1 MRKENFSAL
10 GIDREKI
17 TTIDYMSNDIST
29 NDFNSL
35 VIDSEVPTLVDF
47 WAPWCGPCKTI
58 APSVDQISEEFAGR
72 VNVYKV
78 NLDDESELADR
89 YNIMSVPTL
98 IMFKGGKEVNKVT
111 GALPKP
117 KLVQFVE
124 ESM

>member
-1 MRKENFSAL
+1 
-10 GIDREKI
+10 
-17 TTIDYMSNDIST
+17 MSNDIST

-47 WAPWCGPCKTI
+47 WAPWCGPCKVI

-72 VNVYKV
+72 VNVFKV